1 MTEQT
6 EPQDR
11 ENSNAAET
19 VPTELTAESPPAPE
33 SPAPPPAIVAPAVA
47 PARTGVMRW
56 LIPTL
61 ALVAVALIALFGGIL
76 IGQHTGGPGQFAD
89 FTRSG
94 GQSQNGQGLR
104 HEQGQQDRPGQ
115 HGNATRPGAFGG
127 LTTGTIQS
135 VDGDTITVKLLDGST
150 VTVKSTD
157 STKVTKSQKISV
169 AELTSGETV
178 TVRGAKDGSG
188 SVSAT
193 SISEGTN
200 PPFGAPPGANG

>member
-1 MTEQT
+1 MAEQT
-6 EPQDR
+6 ESQDR

-19 VPTELTAESPPAPE
+19 VPTELTAESPPAPV
-33 SPAPPPAIVAPAVA
+33 SPAPPPAVVAPAVA

-94 GQSQNGQGLR
+94 GLSQNGQGLR
-104 HEQGQQDRPGQ
+104 HERSQQDRPGQ
-115 HGNATRPGAFGG
+115 HGNATRPGGLGG

-135 VDGDTITVKLLDGST
+135 IDGDTITVQLLDGST
-150 VTVKSTD
+150 VTVKTTV
-157 STKVTKSQKISV
+157 STKVTKTEKSSV
-169 AELTSGETV
+169 SDLKAGETV
-178 TVRGAKDGSG
+178 AVRGAKDGSG
-188 SVSAT
+188 NVSAN

-200 PPFGAPPGANG
+200 PPFGARPGANG